1 MTNAAARVRLR
12 KAVEPLVLAIDI
24 GSTASRGDVFDASGR
39 PLRGGRVKVPHHFT
53 SRLDGTSEIDPDAV
67 VAEVEQII
75 TTFANRPVA
84 ERIGAV
90 ALDTFASSLV
100 GVTADRKAKTP
111 CFTYA
116 DSRCAQ
122 QVLQLRR
129 ELDELE
135 VQQRTG
141 CRLHTS
147 YLAPRLRWLH
157 ETAPEMFAAVRHWMS
172 LGEYV
177 YLRLLGVTAAGT
189 STAAWTGLLDRR
201 TGDWDVELL
210 NACQISPNL
219 LSEIRDPDRPI
230 RDVAAAVGRRWP
242 ALAGALW
249 FPVVA
254 DGFSSNVGVG
264 ALDEST
270 MAVAAATSGAMRV
283 LVTGVPDNLPAGL
296 WCYRVDASRSL
307 LGGAVNDVGRA
318 VTWLTSTVQIPT
330 EANLDDLLLLPPEL
344 GTPLVL
350 PFLTGERSTG
360 WAADARAVVSGVSA
374 GTTGAMLFR
383 GTMEGIAMSYAR
395 IAAQLHD
402 VAGDTK
408 QILASGRVTQDSPAL
423 LQVVADVLQTPVV
436 PIMMKRTTLRGTA
449 LIALEV
455 LAPDVV
461 RAEPMTG
468 DARWPVEDR
477 APYYTARQQLFQAF
491 YDAVIAAPTGAA
503 RRAASKPRRAPS
515 KQRRK

>member
-1 MTNAAARVRLR
+1 MTSAAARVRLR
-12 KAVEPLVLAIDI
+12 KAVEPFVLAIDI
-24 GSTASRGDVFDASGR
+24 GSAASRGDVFDASGR

-67 VAEVEQII
+67 VAEVAQII

-100 GVTADRKAKTP
+100 GVTADGKAKTP

-129 ELDELE
+129 QLDELK

-157 ETAPEMFAAVRHWMS
+157 ETIPETFAAVRQWMS

-177 YLRLLGVTAAGT
+177 YLRILGVTAVGT

-201 TGDWDVELL
+201 TGDWDLELL
-210 NACQISPNL
+210 DACQISGDL

-230 RDVAAAVGRRWP
+230 RDVATAVGRRWP

-264 ALDEST
+264 ALDKST
-270 MAVAAATSGAMRV
+270 VAVAAATSGAMRV

-296 WCYRVDASRSL
+296 WCYRVDASHSL

-318 VTWLTSTVQIPT
+318 VTWLTSTVHIPA
-330 EANLDDLLLLPPEL
+330 ESNLDDLLLTPPEF

-360 WAADARAVVSGVSA
+360 WAADARAVLSGVSA

-383 GTMEGIAMSYAR
+383 GTMEGIALSYAR

-408 QILASGRVTQDSPAL
+408 QILASGRVTQDVPAL
-423 LQVVADVLQTPVV
+423 LQVLADVLQTPVV

-449 LIALEV
+449 LIALEM
-455 LAPDVV
+455 LAPGVV
-461 RAEPMTG
+461 RAEPTSG
-468 DARWPVEDR
+468 DVRSPIEDR
-477 APYYTARQQLFQAF
+477 ALHYTARQQQFQEL
-491 YDAVIAAPTGAA
+491 YDAVIASPTGAT
-503 RRAASKPRRAPS
+503 RRAASKRCRN
-515 KQRRK
+515 